1 MHLVTGGAGFI
12 GSNIVADL
20 TARGQDVAVCD
31 LFGIDDKWK
40 NLRQHKLA
48 DIINPA
54 DLEDWLKTNAGDIES
69 VIHMGAI
76 SATTER
82 DVDLIIDSNFILSKK
97 LWQFCAEHEC
107 PFLYA
112 SSAATY
118 GDGTQGFSDRTDND
132 YTSRLMPMNPYGWS
146 KHLFDRWALDAAQKN
161 KPTPPKW
168 AGLKFFNVYGPNEY
182 HKGSMKSVIAQNY
195 ATISRGEPIR
205 LFKSYKDEYPDGGQL
220 RDFVYVE
227 DCVQTIRWM
236 LDHDFASDIYN
247 IGTGQARSWLDLA
260 HAMFDAMGKD
270 PEIEFIEM
278 PIEIRD
284 RYQYYTQ
291 ADMEKLKNAGYLNN
305 GFSLEDGVKDY
316 IQSYLSQEN
325 PYR

>member
-40 NLRQHKLA
+40 NLRQHKLV

-54 DLEDWLKTNAGDIES
+54 DLEDWLKTHAGDIES
-69 VIHMGAI
+69 IIHMGAI

-97 LWQFCAEHEC
+97 LWQFCAEQEC

-118 GDGTQGFSDRTDND
+118 GDGTQGFSDRTDHD
-132 YTSRLMPMNPYGWS
+132 YMSQLMPMNPYGWS
-146 KHLFDRWALDAAQKN
+146 KHLFDRWALDAVQKN

-182 HKGSMKSVIAQNY
+182 HKGSMKSVIAQNF